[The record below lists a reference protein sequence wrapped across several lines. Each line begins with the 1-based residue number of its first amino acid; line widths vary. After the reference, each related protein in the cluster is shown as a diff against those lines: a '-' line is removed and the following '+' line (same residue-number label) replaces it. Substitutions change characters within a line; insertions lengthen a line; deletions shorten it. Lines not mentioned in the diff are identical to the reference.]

1 MAGISPATPS
11 EAREAPGPA
20 RPHPVPSYPCV
31 FPLAPIRP
39 RAETRGWI
47 GLAVSWPVS
56 GAGDTAGP
64 RPGTGTAPES
74 LDAENMARIPETP
87 DDSFRPAQLIGA
99 LALLALLAGCLLVV
113 RPFLS
118 ALLWAAI
125 LSYSTWPA
133 YRLLRDRL
141 GLSANLAAVVMVGA
155 MFLVLGLPLLF
166 AAPTSGADVENLRQM
181 VRRATEGG
189 LPSLSG
195 LVGVIPVLGP
205 WLQGHVNRLGTDLS
219 GIFQTLQPYIGS
231 VAQLLLSG
239 VLGILSGLAE
249 LLIAILLAFF
259 FFRDGA
265 KLADAVQRMAERI
278 AGARGRHLVLLAGD
292 VTQGVVYGLLGTAVA
307 QGVMTGF
314 GLWLVG
320 VPQPVLLG
328 VVAGCISI
336 LPVGAPVVWIPAA
349 VWLFVEGRPWA
360 GGFML
365 LYGAGGISS
374 VDNFIRPWLI
384 ARGADLPL
392 LLTLLGAL
400 GGAFAFGLLGL
411 FLGPVLLAVGFTI
424 LKEWLGQPPA
434 AGMDQ
439 SGSPKGASPEA

>member
-1 MAGISPATPS
+1 
-11 EAREAPGPA
+11 
-20 RPHPVPSYPCV
+20 
-31 FPLAPIRP
+31 
-39 RAETRGWI
+39 
-47 GLAVSWPVS
+47 
-56 GAGDTAGP
+56 
-64 RPGTGTAPES
+64 
-74 LDAENMARIPETP
+74 MARTPETP

-99 LALLALLAGCLLVV
+99 LALLALLVGCLLVV

-133 YRLLRDRL
+133 YRLLRERL
-141 GLSANLAAVVMVGA
+141 GLSANLAAAIMVCA

-181 VRRATEGG
+181 VRRATDGG

-195 LVGVIPVLGP
+195 LVGSIPVLGP
-205 WLQGHVNRLGTDLS
+205 WLQGYVERLGMDLS
-219 GIFQTLQPYIGS
+219 GLFQTLQPYIGS

-239 VLGILSGLAE
+239 LLGILSGLAE

-265 KLADAVQRMAERI
+265 RLADAVQRMAERI

-349 VWLFVEGRPWA
+349 IWLFIDGRGWA
-360 GGFML
+360 GAFML
-365 LYGAGGISS
+365 VYGAGGISS

-392 LLTLLGAL
+392 LLTILGAL

-424 LKEWLGQPPA
+424 LKEWLDQPPV
-434 AGMDQ
+434 AGVDQ
-439 SGSPKGASPEA
+439 GGSP